1 MGDLVLIT
9 QRHINKYLTKFH
21 RNLMRIIEVWSI
33 QIVMEDEQGK
43 QHRHNSLLVKLL
55 ILFNGVRNKLTH
67 QTSVVQRVDDA
78 IHRIYLADSAIHHL
92 NDWGLVPRVFPGFNN
107 LVPRVLSRPAAMLKA
122 EKTWE
127 RCCQSKVNSSLNFIQ
142 RPRN

>member
-67 QTSVVQRVDDA
+67 QTSVVQRVDGA
-78 IHRIYLADSAIHHL
+78 IHRINHYPIQWIAIYLVDGAIH
-92 NDWGLVPRVFPGFNN
+92 PSNN
-107 LVPRVLSRPAAMLKA
+107 
-122 EKTWE
+122 WD
-127 RCCQSKVNSSLNFIQ
+127 QI
-142 RPRN
+142 